1 MQNKTLWLAATAL
14 TVSMCI
20 AAPAQAG
27 GWPFKKK
34 KDDAAQQAEA
44 EEGAKAEGEAGASS
58 KGHPAWMNAEGEVI
72 NSSQVE
78 SGYGKT
84 VKGRNDYEGE
94 ITGKSFPGAKFDQL
108 EIGMPMKQVTDLV
121 GQPNDQGAYVTGKA
135 FIPFFFGGDKYRYE
149 MAYKNQGRL
158 VFAGDNMGTNGHL
171 IWIIYNKTDSGY
183 RE

>member
-1 MQNKTLWLAATAL
+1 MHSNKAAWLGAVAL
-14 TVSMCI
+14 AVSI
-20 AAPAQAG
+20 SVVAPAQAA
-27 GWPFKKK
+27 WPFKKK
-34 KDDAAQQAEA
+34 GGGSEQAAA
-44 EEGAKAEGEAGASS
+44 EEGKP
-58 KGHPAWMNAEGEVI
+58 KGQPAWMNAEGEVI

-78 SGYGKT
+78 SGYGEQ

-94 ITGKSFPGAKFDQL
+94 ITGKPFPGAKFTQL

-135 FIPFFFGGDKYRYE
+135 FIPFYFGSDRHRYE
-149 MAYKNQGRL
+149 MAYKGQGRL
-158 VFAGDNMGTNGHL
+158 VFAGDSMGTNGHL